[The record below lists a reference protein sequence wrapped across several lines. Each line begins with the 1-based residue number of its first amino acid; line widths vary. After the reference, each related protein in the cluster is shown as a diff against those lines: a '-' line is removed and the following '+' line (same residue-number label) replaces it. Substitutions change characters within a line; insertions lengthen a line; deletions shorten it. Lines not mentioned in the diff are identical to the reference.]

1 MPFPLSQR
9 ERGTGGEDSGAKG
22 GSRDKARTG
31 IGVVK
36 VLRVGGEV
44 TAPARRS
51 GCQSGGIRPF
61 SSASA
66 TPFVHPNPSC
76 VGYSPPPARRCTS
89 TTSYFSVILPVAR

>member
-31 IGVVK
+31 IGGVK
-36 VLRVGGEV
+36 VPRVCGEV
-44 TAPARRS
+44 TAPALRS

-76 VGYSPPPARRCTS
+76 VGYSPPPAPRCPP
-89 TTSYFSVILPVAR
+89 TTPYVSDNVPLVR